1 MLDILEYLYFGLV
14 LHYHGRLYGF
24 LKSRIISFC
33 NIYMLNGGIGS
44 FLMLVIK
51 GNQVVLCSVG
61 KYIIMYGKA
70 IVILFGR

>member
-1 MLDILEYLYFGLV
+1 
-14 LHYHGRLYGF
+14 
-24 LKSRIISFC
+24 
-33 NIYMLNGGIGS
+33 MLNGGIGS

-51 GNQVVLCSVG
+51 GNQVVLGSVG